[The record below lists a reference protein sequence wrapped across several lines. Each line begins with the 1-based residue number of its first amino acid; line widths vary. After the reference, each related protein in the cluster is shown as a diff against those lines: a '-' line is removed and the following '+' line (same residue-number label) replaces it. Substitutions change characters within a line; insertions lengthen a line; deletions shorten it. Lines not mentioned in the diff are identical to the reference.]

1 MSHAPER
8 SRNGSLKNG
17 MTDGS
22 YKKLA
27 PDRGG
32 FVETTTQ
39 EAREALNPMT
49 YGYQELPFKEQPD
62 GTVRE
67 STGNVFYHNEL
78 RHQG

>member
-22 YKKLA
+22 YKKLN

-39 EAREALNPMT
+39 DARANLNPTT
-49 YGYQELPFKEQPD
+49 YGYQEDMYKVEPD
-62 GTVRE
+62 GTVRHA
-67 STGNVFYHNEL
+67 SGTVYYRNQL
-78 RHQG
+78 RPQG